1 MDKIISVPGSKYALA
16 ESHRGLIVLFED
28 GQCLVAKDHVRDD
41 YVKSYLIKA
50 SAIFGKTI
58 RATPTEMKDLNQYAN
73 AGLSDDGNG
82 GEVIQ
87 TSDMEKIAQDFF
99 KRAVEMKA
107 SDIHIRVQDKL
118 CNVLF
123 RVNSELTP
131 IRDFPAATGHALVKA
146 IYTSLTDVSD
156 TNFKE
161 NARQGARISEASKL
175 PHGLFGLRVEKA
187 PAVGGVVMVLRL
199 LYAYENG
206 GTLAD
211 LGYLPQQ
218 CDQIEMMMQQPFG
231 INIISGPTG
240 SGKSTTLQRV
250 LSDLFRMHEGRS
262 HIITVEDPPE
272 YLIEG
277 AVQTPVMAESEERRG
292 EAFRAAIASIM
303 RLDPDI
309 IMIGEMRDLASAKLG
324 IQAAMTGHQV
334 WTTLHANN
342 AMAIIDRLVDL
353 GIPLTTITDPTLIT
367 GLVAQRLVKAL
378 CPHCRITFKEAV
390 EKNLVSRSLKA
401 RVEYATKFNTAGI
414 YCRGPGCPE
423 CEHKSIKGR
432 VAVAEVINPDV
443 KLFELIGKGDRQGAI
458 DYWIKEQ
465 RGMNMRSVAILAV
478 INGQVD
484 PLDAERVVGPLTM
497 DIINDDNSMTVSEIS
512 ALVSG
517 TGDKPGSIENS
528 KSTEPLM
535 EVA

>member
-1 MDKIISVPGSKYALA
+1 MSNIISIPGSKFALA

-28 GQCLVAKDHVRDD
+28 GTCLVAKDHIKDD

-50 SAIFGKTI
+50 SAVMGKTVK
-58 RATPTEMKDLNQYAN
+58 ATPTDMKDLNQYENTGAS
-73 AGLSDDGNG
+73 ADGAD
-82 GEVIQ
+82 GEVIAS
-87 TSDMEKIAQDFF
+87 SDMEKIAQEFF
-99 KRAVEMKA
+99 KKAVEMKA

-118 CNVLF
+118 CTVLF
-123 RVNSELTP
+123 RVNSELTT
-131 IRDFPAATGHALVKA
+131 IRDFNATTGHALVKA

-161 NARQGARISEASKL
+161 NARQGARISDASKL

-206 GTLAD
+206 GTLGD

-218 CDQIEMMMQQPFG
+218 RDQIEMMMQQPFG

-240 SGKSTTLQRV
+240 SGKSTTLQRI

-277 AVQTPVMAESEERRG
+277 AVQTPVVAESEEKRG
-292 EAFRAAIASIM
+292 EAFRSAIASIM

-342 AMAIIDRLVDL
+342 AVAIIDRLVDL
-353 GIPLTTITDPTLIT
+353 GIPLSTITDPTLIT
-367 GLVAQRLVKAL
+367 GLVAQRLVKSL
-378 CPHCRITFKEAV
+378 CPSCRIPLKQAKE
-390 EKNLVSRSLKA
+390 EGLISKSLLA
-401 RVEYATKFNTAGI
+401 RVEHSTKFKTANV
-414 YCRGPGCPE
+414 YCRGPGCPA

-432 VAVAEVINPDV
+432 LAIAEVINPDV

-458 DYWIKEQ
+458 DYWLGTQK
-465 RGMNMRSVAILAV
+465 GMNMRSVAIQAV
-478 INGQVD
+478 MDGLVD

-497 DIINDDNSMTVSEIS
+497 DIINDDNTITTGEIS

-517 TGDKPGSIENS
+517 AGEQPSAQQ
-528 KSTEPLM
+528 PLL
-535 EVA
+535 VA